1 MNKIKETLKQHSPEY
16 DDVQLADGFE
26 DAFIGIGDKFGVLS
40 ATYDKQ
46 KCLQILQKDMS
57 EEEAIEYFEYNV
69 LGSWVGDNT
78 PIFLEYISI
87 LN

>member
-1 MNKIKETLKQHSPEY
+1 MNKIQEMLKQYSPEY

-40 ATYDKQ
+40 AVYDKQ

-57 EEEAIEYFEYNV
+57 GEEAIEYFEYNI

-78 PIFLEYISI
+78 PTFLEYISI